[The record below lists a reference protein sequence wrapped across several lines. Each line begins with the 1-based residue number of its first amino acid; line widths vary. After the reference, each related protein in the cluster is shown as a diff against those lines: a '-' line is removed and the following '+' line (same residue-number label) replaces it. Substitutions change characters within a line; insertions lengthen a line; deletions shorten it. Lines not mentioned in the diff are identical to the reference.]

1 MNTTICERLIGMV
14 KCSSSKDSDF
24 FDLFLSN
31 FSKISINSNNC
42 IANSADGAAN
52 MQSAYNRFSTK
63 LSEITKTHLWC
74 YAHVLNIVIC
84 DLTNTEW
91 IFRFLR
97 ILHPCGRMDIQ
108 KYKKKYLCNW

>member
-1 MNTTICERLIGMV
+1 MFNYNEIYVMNTTICERLIGMV

-52 MQSAYNRFSTK
+52 MQSAYNGFSTK

-84 DLTNTEW
+84 DLTNTVLDGVNL
-91 IFRFLR
+91 FG
-97 ILHPCGRMDIQ
+97 ILNG
-108 KYKKKYLCNW
+108 YSGF